1 MNLPILYTTVVGSY
15 SMPGWL
21 ERLKTEYFAR
31 RISRQELD
39 EIHDAAVKAAIKDQE
54 VCGIDVI
61 SDGELRRDN
70 MIDYFAE
77 RLPGV
82 QTDHTS
88 KKFYYDFYDS
98 VVRGKIPMASLRLAD
113 DFRYLTQFTDRATKF
128 CVTGPHSL
136 VKRIKDEY
144 YKNEEAFAT
153 DLARIMNMEL
163 KELVR
168 AGARFIQ
175 IDEPYYSGFPEDLQ
189 WGVKVLNT
197 LVEGVDAKIA
207 LHVCYGNRYGK
218 PSWAGNY
225 QYLFPTILEAN
236 IQQLTLEFARR
247 GGEDLELFKEYPNK
261 FELGVGV
268 IDVKTH
274 EVETPEIV
282 AERLRKALKFV
293 PAERVFAL
301 PDCGLLH
308 LPQEVAFAKLRT
320 MVQGAKIVRKELGA

>member
-1 MNLPILYTTVVGSY
+1 MSLPILPTTVVGSY

-31 RISRQELD
+31 RISRHELD

-54 VCGIDVI
+54 VCGIDII

-98 VVRGKIPMASLRLAD
+98 VVRGKVPMASLRLAD
-113 DFRYLTQFTDRATKF
+113 DFRFLAAFTDRATKF

-144 YKNEEAFAT
+144 YKNEEAFAM
-153 DLARIMNMEL
+153 DLARVMNMEL
-163 KELVR
+163 KELAR
-168 AGARFIQ
+168 AGARYIQ

-189 WGVKVLNT
+189 WGVKVVNT

-225 QYLFPTILEAN
+225 RYLFPAILEAKV
-236 IQQLTLEFARR
+236 QQLTLEFARR
-247 GGEDLELFKEYPNK
+247 GGEDLELFKEFPNK
-261 FELGVGV
+261 FEIGIGV

-274 EVETPEIV
+274 EVETPDIV
-282 AERLRKALKFV
+282 AERIRKALKFI
-293 PAERVFAL
+293 PAERIFVL

-320 MVQGAKIVRKELGA
+320 MVQGTKIIRKELGG